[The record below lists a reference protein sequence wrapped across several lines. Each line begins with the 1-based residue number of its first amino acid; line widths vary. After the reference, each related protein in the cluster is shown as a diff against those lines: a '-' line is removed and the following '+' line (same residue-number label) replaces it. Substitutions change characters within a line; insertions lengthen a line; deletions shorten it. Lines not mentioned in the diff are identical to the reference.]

1 MMIIKLIVFLC
12 QMDRLFTQTNQLI
25 RLNKNILI
33 KFKIFGLLDLVFI
46 ITSKL
51 NN

>member
-1 MMIIKLIVFLC
+1 MIIKLILFLC
-12 QMDRLFTQTNQLI
+12 QMDGLFTQMNQLI
-25 RLNKNILI
+25 RLNNFILI
-33 KFKIFGLLDLVFI
+33 KSKIFGLLDLVFI